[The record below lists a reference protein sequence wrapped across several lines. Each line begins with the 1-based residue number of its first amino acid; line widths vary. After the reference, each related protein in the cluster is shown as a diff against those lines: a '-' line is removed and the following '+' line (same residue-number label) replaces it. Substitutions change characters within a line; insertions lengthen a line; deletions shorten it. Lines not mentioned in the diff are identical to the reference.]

1 MLGVIS
7 MTELILDECIYS
19 RRLVRQLA
27 EKLGMKITY
36 MGNGVPDNYIRSYVN
51 GHDCFIVTGD
61 RQLCYSLGAKAL
73 YLESKMKLKEIVRI
87 VKIWLEGL
95 A

>member
-1 MLGVIS
+1 MIS

-19 RRLVRQLA
+19 RRLGRKLA

-36 MGNGVPDNYIRSYVN
+36 MGDGVPDNYIRSYVN
-51 GHDCFIVTGD
+51 DHDSFIVTSD
-61 RQLCYSLGAKAL
+61 RQLYYSLGAKAL
-73 YLESKMKLKEIVRI
+73 YLESKMKLKEVVRI